1 MTSPNARLA
10 VLIGSR
16 ICHDLISP
24 VGAINNGLEL
34 LELSGYAPGP
44 EATLIRDSCASA
56 QFRIRFFRI
65 AFGASSPA
73 QMISAREATE
83 VLSGVSVTGRHRFS
97 WRPTDDIPRDE
108 VQLAFIGALI
118 METAL
123 PTGGAVSI
131 HFDNDRWRLQVDE
144 GSPET
149 HSDVWQ
155 VLDDGVIPDDMRA
168 EHVQFAFLPGL
179 LQGRDRSAQLVTE
192 GPHTALII

>member
-1 MTSPNARLA
+1 MTQPDAQLA

-56 QFRIRFFRI
+56 QSRIRFFRI
-65 AFGASSPA
+65 AFGAASA
-73 QMISAREATE
+73 TQMISRREAAE
-83 VLSGVSVTGRHRFS
+83 VLAGVSITGRHRFG
-97 WRPTDDIPRDE
+97 WKPGDDIARDE
-108 VQLAFIGALI
+108 VQLAFLGCLI

-131 HFDNDRWRLQVDE
+131 HFDNGRWRLQVDE
-144 GSPET
+144 GQVET
-149 HSDVWQ
+149 GASCWKALASDTV
-155 VLDDGVIPDDMRA
+155 PDDLRA
-168 EHVQFAFLPGL
+168 EHVQFAFLPRL
-179 LQGRDRSAQLVTE
+179 LDGRGRDVKLVAE
-192 GPHTALII
+192 GAHTALII